1 MPIVTTGD
9 LLKQLKAENISYS
22 QYLEGNS
29 DSFVQKDIVAYWEN
43 VLSQY
48 KMKKIDIINK
58 SDVGYTF
65 FYDIINGKKIP
76 SRDTICKIHLGLHA
90 SLESCQATLKF
101 YDWAQLHPKTKR
113 DSILIYGI
121 EHSLSVNE
129 VHNMLIENEEK
140 PFKQI

>member
-1 MPIVTTGD
+1 MPAITTGD
-9 LLKQLKAENISYS
+9 LLKQLKAKNISYAE
-22 QYLEGNS
+22 YLENNA
-29 DSFVQKDIVAYWEN
+29 DTFVQKDIVTYWEN
-43 VLSQY
+43 LLSEY

-76 SRDTICKIHLGLHA
+76 SRDTICKIHLGLHT
-90 SLESCQATLKF
+90 SLEKCQSTLRF
-101 YDWAQLHPKTKR
+101 YDWSELHPKTKR
-113 DSILIYGI
+113 DSILIFAI

-129 VHNMLIENEEK
+129 VCNMLIENNEK

>member
-1 MPIVTTGD
+1 MPITTGD

-22 QYLEGNS
+22 EYLENNA
-29 DSFVQKDIVAYWEN
+29 DSFIQKDIVSYWEN
-43 VLSQY
+43 LLSQY

-76 SRDTICKIHLGLHA
+76 SRDTVCKIHLGLHTPL
-90 SLESCQATLKF
+90 SECQATLRF
-101 YDWAQLHPKTKR
+101 YDWAELYPKTKR
-113 DSILIYGI
+113 DSILIYAI
-121 EHSLSVNE
+121 EHSLSVSQ
-129 VHNMLIENEEK
+129 VHNLLIENNEK

>member
-9 LLKQLKAENISYS
+9 LLKQLKAENVSYS
-22 QYLEGNS
+22 QYLEENS

-65 FYDIINGKKIP
+65 FYDIIKI
-76 SRDTICKIHLGLHA
+76 
-90 SLESCQATLKF
+90 
-101 YDWAQLHPKTKR
+101 
-113 DSILIYGI
+113 
-121 EHSLSVNE
+121 V
-129 VHNMLIENEEK
+129 ML
-140 PFKQI
+140 